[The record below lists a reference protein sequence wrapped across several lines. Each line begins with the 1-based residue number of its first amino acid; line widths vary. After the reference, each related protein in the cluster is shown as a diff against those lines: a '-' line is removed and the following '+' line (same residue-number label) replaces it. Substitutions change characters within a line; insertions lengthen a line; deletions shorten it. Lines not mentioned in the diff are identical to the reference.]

1 MNKIYKYRLPRDGQV
16 IKVDDYVIE
25 WLHVGIQDGV
35 PTAWAV
41 VDVDMPKGKRTWQV
55 VAWGTGWELPD
66 EVWIDCDYIGTC
78 EDDYGYVWH
87 YFAQFADSDLLSA
100 TTSDSAYVIPSGWAD
115 TMTISLDE
123 DALSRIL
130 GNTQSAWSGNDVIT
144 YVTSHCS
151 DAACATGTARLVHV

>member
-87 YFAQFADSDLLSA
+87 YFAEFADSDLLSA

-151 DAACATGTARLVHV
+151 DAACATGVATLARV

>member
-25 WLHVGIQDGV
+25 WLAVANQDGV

-66 EVWIDCDYIGTC
+66 EVWNDCDYIGTC

-87 YFAQFADSDLLSA
+87 YFAEFADSDLLSA

>member
-25 WLHVGIQDGV
+25 WLHVGTQDGV

-87 YFAQFADSDLLSA
+87 YFAEFADSDLLSA

-151 DAACATGTARLVHV
+151 DAACATGTARLARV

>member
-25 WLHVGIQDGV
+25 WLHIGIQDGV

-87 YFAQFADSDLLSA
+87 YFAEFADSDLLSA

-151 DAACATGTARLVHV
+151 DAACATGVATLARV

>member
-16 IKVDDYVIE
+16 VKVDDYVIE
-25 WLHVGIQDGV
+25 WLHVGTQDGV

-78 EDDYGYVWH
+78 EDNYGYVWH
-87 YFAQFADSDLLSA
+87 YFAEFADSDLLSA

-123 DALSRIL
+123 DALKRIL
-130 GNTQSAWSGNDVIT
+130 GNTESAWSGNDVIT
-144 YVTSHCS
+144 YVTSNCS
-151 DAACATGTARLVHV
+151 DTACATGVATLARV

>member
-16 IKVDDYVIE
+16 IKVNDYVIE

-87 YFAQFADSDLLSA
+87 YFAEFADSDLLSA

-144 YVTSHCS
+144 YVTSNCS
-151 DAACATGTARLVHV
+151 DTACATGTARLARV

>member
-25 WLHVGIQDGV
+25 WLHVGTQDGV

-87 YFAQFADSDLLSA
+87 YFAEFADSDLLSA

-144 YVTSHCS
+144 YVTSNCS
-151 DAACATGTARLVHV
+151 DAACAAGTTRLARV

>member
-25 WLHVGIQDGV
+25 WLHVGTQDGV

-78 EDDYGYVWH
+78 EDCYGYVWH
-87 YFAQFADSDLLSA
+87 YFAEFADSDLLSA

-151 DAACATGTARLVHV
+151 DAACATGTARLARV

>member
-35 PTAWAV
+35 PPAWAV

-66 EVWIDCDYIGTC
+66 EVWTDCDYIGTC

-87 YFAQFADSDLLSA
+87 YFAEFADSDLLSA
-100 TTSDSAYVIPSGWAD
+100 TTSDSVYAIPSGWAD

-151 DAACATGTARLVHV
+151 DAACATGTARLARV

>member
-78 EDDYGYVWH
+78 EDCYGYVWH
-87 YFAQFADSDLLSA
+87 YFAEFADSDLLSA

-144 YVTSHCS
+144 YVTSNCS
-151 DAACATGTARLVHV
+151 DTACATGVATLARV

>member
-25 WLHVGIQDGV
+25 WLHVGIQDGA

-87 YFAQFADSDLLSA
+87 YFAEFADSDLLSA

-151 DAACATGTARLVHV
+151 DAACATGVATLARV

>member
-25 WLHVGIQDGV
+25 WLHVGTQDGV

-87 YFAQFADSDLLSA
+87 YFAEFADSDLLSA

-130 GNTQSAWSGNDVIT
+130 ENTQSAWSGNDVIT

-151 DAACATGTARLVHV
+151 DAACATGTARLARV

>member
-66 EVWIDCDYIGTC
+66 EVWTDCDYIGTC

-87 YFAQFADSDLLSA
+87 YFAEFADSDLLSA
-100 TTSDSAYVIPSGWAD
+100 TTSNSAYVIPSGWAD

-151 DAACATGTARLVHV
+151 DAACATGTARLARV

>member
-1 MNKIYKYRLPRDGQV
+1 M
-16 IKVDDYVIE
+16 KVDDYVIE
-25 WLHVGIQDGV
+25 WLHVGVQDDF

-41 VDVDMPKGKRTWQV
+41 VDVDMPKGQRISEI
-55 VAWGTGWELPD
+55 VAWGTGWDLPD
-66 EVWIDCDYIGTC
+66 EVWMDCKYIGTC
-78 EDDYGYVWH
+78 EDRYGYVWH
-87 YFAQFADSDLLSA
+87 YFADSDLLSA

-151 DAACATGTARLVHV
+151 DAACATGTTRLMRV

>member
-25 WLHVGIQDGV
+25 WLAVANQDGV

-87 YFAQFADSDLLSA
+87 YFAEFADSDLLSA

-144 YVTSHCS
+144 YVTSNCS
-151 DAACATGTARLVHV
+151 DAACATGTTRLARV

>member
-16 IKVDDYVIE
+16 VKVDDYVIE
-25 WLHVGIQDGV
+25 WLHVGTQDGV

-87 YFAQFADSDLLSA
+87 YFAEFADSDLLSA

>member
-25 WLHVGIQDGV
+25 WLAVANQDGV

-130 GNTQSAWSGNDVIT
+130 ENTQSAWSGNDVIT

-151 DAACATGTARLVHV
+151 DAACATGVATLARV

>member
-25 WLHVGIQDGV
+25 WLHVGTQDGV

-87 YFAQFADSDLLSA
+87 YFAEFADSDLLSA
-100 TTSDSAYVIPSGWAD
+100 TTLDSAYVIPSGWAD

-151 DAACATGTARLVHV
+151 DAACATGTARLARV

>member
-16 IKVDDYVIE
+16 VTDDDYVIE
-25 WLHVGIQDGV
+25 WLHVGVQDGV

-78 EDDYGYVWH
+78 EDGYGYVWH
-87 YFAQFADSDLLSA
+87 YFAEFADSGSLSA
-100 TTSDSAYVIPSGWAD
+100 TTSDSAYAIPSGWAD

-123 DALSRIL
+123 DALKQIL
-130 GNTQSAWSGNDVIT
+130 GNTTSVWDGDRFT
-144 YVTSHCS
+144 YTTTCA
-151 DAACATGTARLVHV
+151 DGACATGTARLMRV

>member
-1 MNKIYKYRLPRDGQV
+1 MNKIYKYRLPRDGQIV
-16 IKVDDYVIE
+16 KIDDYVIE
-25 WLHVGIQDGV
+25 WLHVGVQDDF

-87 YFAQFADSDLLSA
+87 YFAEFADSDLLSA

-151 DAACATGTARLVHV
+151 DAACATGTTRLARV

>member
-25 WLHVGIQDGV
+25 WLHVGTQDGV

-66 EVWIDCDYIGTC
+66 EVWTDCDYIGTC

-151 DAACATGTARLVHV
+151 DAACATGTARLARV

>member
-25 WLHVGIQDGV
+25 WLHVGTQDGV

-87 YFAQFADSDLLSA
+87 YFAEFADSDLLSA

-151 DAACATGTARLVHV
+151 DAACATGTTRLARV

>member
-16 IKVDDYVIE
+16 VKVDDYVIE

-87 YFAQFADSDLLSA
+87 YFAEFADSDLLSA

-151 DAACATGTARLVHV
+151 DAACATGTARLARV

>member
-87 YFAQFADSDLLSA
+87 YFAEFADSDLLSA

-123 DALSRIL
+123 DALKSIL
-130 GNTQSAWSGNDVIT
+130 GNSQSAWSGNDVIT

-151 DAACATGTARLVHV
+151 DAACATGVATLARV

>member
-87 YFAQFADSDLLSA
+87 YFAEFADSDLLSA

-123 DALSRIL
+123 DALSRIFE
-130 GNTQSAWSGNDVIT
+130 NTQSAWSGNDVIT

-151 DAACATGTARLVHV
+151 DAACATGTARLARV

>member
-78 EDDYGYVWH
+78 EDCYGYVWH
-87 YFAQFADSDLLSA
+87 YFAEFADSDLLSA

-130 GNTQSAWSGNDVIT
+130 GNTESAWSGNDVIT
-144 YVTSHCS
+144 YVTNNCS
-151 DAACATGTARLVHV
+151 DTACATGTARLARV

>member
-16 IKVDDYVIE
+16 VKVDDYVIK
-25 WLHVGIQDGV
+25 WLHVGVQDEI

-41 VDVDMPKGKRTWQV
+41 VDVDKPKGQRTSQI

-66 EVWIDCDYIGTC
+66 EVWIDCKYIGTC
-78 EDDYGYVWH
+78 EDRYGYIWH
-87 YFAQFADSDLLSA
+87 YFVESADSGSLSA
-100 TTSDSAYVIPSGWAD
+100 TTSDSAYAIPSGWAD

-123 DALSRIL
+123 DALNRIL
-130 GNTQSAWSGNDVIT
+130 GSTESVWGGNDVIS

-151 DAACATGTARLVHV
+151 DNTCATGTARLARV

>member
-25 WLHVGIQDGV
+25 WLHVGTQDGV

-87 YFAQFADSDLLSA
+87 YFAEFADSDLLSA
-100 TTSDSAYVIPSGWAD
+100 TTLDSAYVIPSGWAD

-151 DAACATGTARLVHV
+151 DAACATGTATLARV